1 MLVRFILAGA
11 AALIAACG
19 PGARDTPGG
28 DDDDDGDG
36 GIDVTA
42 DARCPTAITGK
53 VFAPNGTLPLYNVQ
67 VYVPQSDPGPFPE
80 GVQCTRCT
88 SQLPGGALASTLTD
102 SSGSFRLEGV
112 PTDRDF
118 PVIVTTGKWRRQVTI
133 SRVAECQDTALPDGT
148 FRLPK
153 NRTEGDIPRIAV
165 VTGGCDPLACIL
177 PKIGIDATEFSDT
190 SASDARVV
198 FYKGQG
204 GNSPGAPQ
212 LATELWNNLDELKKF
227 DVVINSCEC
236 DEFNNYKTSPAVL
249 QQYADMGGRVLGS
262 HYHYTWMKNL
272 VPAWHDVVSWES
284 GSGIADRIDMSFP
297 KGKAFAEWLVNA
309 GASPSLG
316 VIELGHKTWDAGS
329 VVAPTTRW
337 LYSPSAN
344 GGLETTNYLSFDT
357 PVGAMPAQ
365 QCGKVV
371 FAGMHVS
378 SGTVGT
384 SFPSGCTAAFTA
396 DEKALVFLL
405 FDLSACV
412 GVIF

>member
-1 MLVRFILAGA
+1 MLLAA
-11 AALIAACG
+11 MAMLLLACG
-19 PGARDTPGG
+19 PASRNEHHG

-36 GIDVTA
+36 GVVLA
-42 DARCPTAITGK
+42 DAGCKSAITGK

-67 VYVPQSDPGPFPE
+67 VYVPLSDPGPFPD
-80 GVQCTRCT
+80 GVQCTRCA
-88 SQLPGGALASTLTD
+88 SNLPGGALTSAVTD
-102 SSGSFRLEGV
+102 SSGAFRLEGV

-118 PVIVTTGKWRRQVTI
+118 SVIVTTGKWRRQVTI
-133 SRVAECQDTALPDGT
+133 PRVAECQDTAMPDGT

-177 PKIGIDATEFSDT
+177 PKIGIDATEFSDR
-190 SASDARVV
+190 SSSDARVV
-198 FYKGQG
+198 FYNGDG
-204 GNSPGAPQ
+204 GSAPGAP
-212 LATELWNNLDELKKF
+212 LSMTALWGSLDEMKKF
-227 DVVINSCEC
+227 DIIINSCEC
-236 DEFNNYKTSPAVL
+236 DESNDYKLAPDL
-249 QQYADMGGRVLGS
+249 LRQYADMGGRVLGS

-272 VPAWHDVVSWES
+272 IPAWQGVASWVG
-284 GSGIADRIDMSFP
+284 GSGVADRIDMSFA
-297 KGKAFAEWLVNA
+297 KGKAFAEWLVTA

-316 VIELGHKTWDAGS
+316 VIELGHKTYDAGA
-329 VVAPTTRW
+329 VNAPTSRW

-357 PVGAMPAQ
+357 PVGVMPEQ

-378 SGTVGT
+378 SGTVGA
-384 SFPSGCTAAFTA
+384 SFPTSCSASFSA